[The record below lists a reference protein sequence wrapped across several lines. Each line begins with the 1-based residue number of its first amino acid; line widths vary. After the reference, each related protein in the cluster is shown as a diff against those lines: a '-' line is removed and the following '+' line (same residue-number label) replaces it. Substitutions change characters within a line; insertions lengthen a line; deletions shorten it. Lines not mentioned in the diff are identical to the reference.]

1 METEEEMIDTTQ
13 KNSKKDKKS
22 SKKEKKSSK
31 KSKKKSKKSKREKDD
46 DYDSY
51 DQLEEQKSEVYLEQI
66 HLDDFEGDG
75 KSKKFTGMMDWKE
88 TIDKVILLVV
98 VEEAIFYILFC
109 MMGLWFIN
117 L

>member
-13 KNSKKDKKS
+13 KNTKKDKKNSKKDKKS
-22 SKKEKKSSK
+22 SKK
-31 KSKKKSKKSKREKDD
+31 SKKSKRERDD

-75 KSKKFTGMMDWKE
+75 KSKKFTGMMD
-88 TIDKVILLVV
+88 
-98 VEEAIFYILFC
+98 
-109 MMGLWFIN
+109 
-117 L
+117 